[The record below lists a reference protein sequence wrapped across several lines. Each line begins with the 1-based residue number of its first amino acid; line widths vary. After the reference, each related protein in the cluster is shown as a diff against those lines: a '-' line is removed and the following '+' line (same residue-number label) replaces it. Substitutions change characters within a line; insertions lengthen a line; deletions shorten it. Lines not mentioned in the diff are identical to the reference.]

1 MTQPLVIAELS
12 PGTSLCAIGGVV
24 SVPNRISWMPK
35 QPAGWLPVQAY
46 LFRDPERA
54 LLLDTGLT
62 VHRPA
67 LAQTLKRLVP
77 ARTRLDCL
85 LSRWEPDAIINLPW
99 LIEMFGLRSVH
110 SVGELNPIDFFAS
123 FDEATTQAQAAVSSR
138 GAKLVSVAPQD
149 VVRVGPFE
157 IEVLRTSLRLL
168 VTNWFYERTTRT
180 LFTTDSFGLLVNPRE
195 PALFKASRGQISVQE
210 MTDYLALKFEWL
222 AGADSAGLVADLR
235 QLRASRPIDRICP
248 MSGGIIEGAALAG
261 RIMDA
266 TESALK
272 ELAARPQ
279 RHSFAGFDWQRAL
292 GAEAVI
298 GIDDLPRPSLVDTA
312 PAGC

>member
-12 PGTSLCAIGGVV
+12 PGISLHAVGGVV
-24 SVPNRISWMPK
+24 AVPNRIGWMPT

-46 LFRDPERA
+46 LFRAPERS
-54 LLLDTGLT
+54 LLLDTGVT

-67 LAQTLKRLVP
+67 LAQALERLLP
-77 ARTRLDCL
+77 AATPLDCL

-99 LIEMFGLRSVH
+99 LIERFGLRSVH
-110 SVGELNPIDFFAS
+110 SVGELNPIDFFSS
-123 FDEATTQAQAAVSSR
+123 FDEATTHAQAAVSSR

-180 LFTTDSFGLLVNPRE
+180 LFTTDSFGLLVNSRE
-195 PALFKASRGQISVQE
+195 PALFKASRGEISVPE
-210 MTDYLALKFEWL
+210 MIDYLALKFEWL
-222 AGADSAGLVADLR
+222 AGADTAGLIADLR

-248 MSGGIIEGAALAG
+248 MSGGIIEGATLASQV
-261 RIMDA
+261 MDA
-266 TESALK
+266 TESALR
-272 ELAARPQ
+272 ELATRPQ
-279 RHSFAGFDWQRAL
+279 RHSFAGFNWKLAL

-298 GIDDLPRPSLVDTA
+298 GIDDLPRPGLVDTEA
-312 PAGC
+312 AKV